1 MLFSPEFLPLTS
13 VIAIALRVTVR
24 RADSSTA
31 TSVPGNRHF
40 RNGIVTLDL
49 VQPPRIRIW
58 ANRPLRTSP
67 TMNCACGDQPETL
80 DPTGGLSRRAILAGS
95 LAVVASPFL
104 PGLMSAAQASG
115 AGGIQRDFSFLAP
128 QPGTAQYVRPMMFPV
143 LPDPVLGKA
152 SWSDTFGAARGG
164 GRRHEGQDLMGKKML
179 KLLACVDGTIVELR
193 HASGGNSLY
202 LQGDDGWYYCYL
214 HINNDTPGTDD
225 GKNDFATAFA
235 AGLAQGDKVKKGDH
249 IAYLGDSGNAEGSG
263 AHCHFEI
270 RMPNAKWYNASA
282 VNAKYSLDAAEPA
295 KLRNPGDPDAPAAT
309 GTLAP
314 FATAAAFVRQ
324 QSIDFLGV
332 TPTQSWITTAAA
344 ELGGASGPDAFI
356 RNLLD
361 EPAQADVVAPAIR
374 LYLAYFLRQP
384 DTTGLKYWVG
394 QARKKTKLDAIS
406 QTFATSSEFKNRYGK
421 LGNAEFVKR
430 VYLNLFERE
439 PDNGGYLYWT
449 SQLDQGKSRGWVMR
463 QLCESGE
470 YTDKT
475 ADQVGVVSAYLGMV
489 DRAPTTAE
497 YTSWSTMSRANVGAL
512 TMLIGEIRKGSA
524 YGARIAA
531 LG

>member
-1 MLFSPEFLPLTS
+1 
-13 VIAIALRVTVR
+13 
-24 RADSSTA
+24 
-31 TSVPGNRHF
+31 
-40 RNGIVTLDL
+40 
-49 VQPPRIRIW
+49 
-58 ANRPLRTSP
+58 
-67 TMNCACGDQPETL
+67 MNCACGDQPETL

-104 PGLMSAAQASG
+104 PAFRTNSDAVDAAGL
-115 AGGIQRDFSFLAP
+115 FSSPDLKTKTVVP
-128 QPGTAQYVRPMMFPV
+128 IMFPIV
-143 LPDPVLGKA
+143 PVAGTKVNRLRNYGDNRGSHIHA
-152 SWSDTFGAARGG
+152 GEDMMAAKLSLLVACADAKVVRYV
-164 GRRHEGQDLMGKKML
+164 EGS
-179 KLLACVDGTIVELR
+179 
-193 HASGGNSLY
+193 SGNYLY
-202 LQGDDGWYYCYL
+202 LQGKGSTGKYDGYVYGYL

-225 GKNDFATAFA
+225 GKNPHNWAYAPGIA
-235 AGLAQGDKVKKGDH
+235 LGSEVKKGQH
-249 IAYLGDSGNAEGSG
+249 IAYVGDSGNAENSGS
-263 AHCHFEI
+263 HLHFEV
-270 RMPNAKWYNASA
+270 RKPNAKWSDAQAISPTP
-282 VNAKYSLDAAEPA
+282 SLDAADPA
-295 KLRNPGDPDAPAAT
+295 TSDSPGDPDAPAAT

-324 QSIDFLGV
+324 QSIDFLRV

-344 ELGGASGPDAFI
+344 EVGGDSGPDAFI

-394 QARKKTKLDAIS
+394 QARKNTSFDAIS
-406 QTFATSSEFKNRYGK
+406 QTFATSSEFNNRYGQ

-449 SQLDQGKSRGWVMR
+449 SQLDHGKSRGWVMR

-524 YGARIAA
+524 YRARIAA